1 MRCRSLPRL
10 YATPIAVVRQ
20 NPSGALCRASSK
32 SDSVEQCSSDE
43 NESPSAWVLARVVT
57 GVSLVVPPPRHPN
70 GSVADAYPR
79 VEPRAQS
86 PERALIGGHGAPSEA
101 EGCSQESGA
110 LVEHGLFDDL
120 VRSPQHRLRDRQ
132 PESLRG
138 LQIDDQLEFGGLFDR
153 KIGGL
158 GALEDLVDQYRHTA
172 IDVLH
177 LPTPAEQGYRHCGFR
192 RADST

>member
-1 MRCRSLPRL
+1 
-10 YATPIAVVRQ
+10 
-20 NPSGALCRASSK
+20 GAGDSRK
-32 SDSVEQCSSDE
+32 SDGVEEGGSDG
-43 NESPSAWVLARVVT
+43 NESPAAWVWARVVR
-57 GVSLVVPPPRHPN
+57 GASLVVPPPRHPN

-158 GALEDLVDQYRHTA
+158 VPRE
-172 IDVLH
+172 DVLY
-177 LPTPAEQGYRHCGFR
+177 AK
-192 RADST
+192 